1 MKDYEVHL
9 VDKSGNSLKRI
20 HIKSKSAESAYQ
32 AFVESN
38 KPIPSEAVR
47 INVYWG
53 FLQLQSQDFALTSQ
67 DLDSEGHVEKSSNSQ
82 KLEQESSKTNK
93 IDERVVKLL
102 EAQNEKL
109 YEVTT
114 LLKGIRL
121 GIFIIFLLAFGI
133 PWIISTLS

>member
-1 MKDYEVHL
+1 MKTFNAWKESHL
-9 VDKSGNSLKRI
+9 EDNPKDQNL
-20 HIKSKSAESAYQ
+20 E
-32 AFVESN
+32 
-38 KPIPSEAVR
+38 
-47 INVYWG
+47 
-53 FLQLQSQDFALTSQ
+53 
-67 DLDSEGHVEKSSNSQ
+67 DSELMDKFNAYIRGNLKSEPKVDQTTATKRNVSDENVSQ
-82 KLEQESSKTNK
+82 SSK

>member
-1 MKDYEVHL
+1 MDKFNAYIRGNLKSEPK
-9 VDKSGNSLKRI
+9 VDQTTATKR
-20 HIKSKSAESAYQ
+20 
-32 AFVESN
+32 
-38 KPIPSEAVR
+38 
-47 INVYWG
+47 NVSDENVS
-53 FLQLQSQDFALTSQ
+53 QSS
-67 DLDSEGHVEKSSNSQ
+67 
-82 KLEQESSKTNK
+82 K